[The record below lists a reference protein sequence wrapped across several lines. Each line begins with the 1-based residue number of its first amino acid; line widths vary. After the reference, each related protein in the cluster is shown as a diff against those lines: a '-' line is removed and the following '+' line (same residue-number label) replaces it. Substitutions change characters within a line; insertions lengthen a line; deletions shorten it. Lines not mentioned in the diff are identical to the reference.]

1 MKKKILHTAI
11 DKFLTL
17 GFKSVTMDDIAEK
30 ICISKKTIY
39 AHFKTKTSLVDACVM
54 AIFEKINTGID
65 HICSLEKNAIEELFI
80 IKEFLVE
87 NLKGEKNSP
96 QFQLKKFYPR
106 IFSKLQKMQFNV
118 MHECVKENLERGIES
133 GIYRKNI
140 NLEFVSRIY
149 FVGIMSIKDIDLFPE
164 ARNNMKD
171 LMTTYLDY
179 HIRALATEKGLK
191 KLNQL
196 LSKETIQN

>member
-1 MKKKILHTAI
+1 MKIKILHTAI
-11 DKFLTL
+11 EKFLTF

-39 AHFKTKTSLVDACVM
+39 THFKTKTCLIDACVM
-54 AIFEKINTGID
+54 VIFDRINTGIN

-96 QFQLKKFYPR
+96 QFQLKKFYPK
-106 IFSKLQKMQFNV
+106 IFFKLQKMQFDV
-118 MHECVKENLERGIES
+118 MHDCVKDNLERGIKS
-133 GIYRKNI
+133 GIYRNDI
-140 NLEFVSRIY
+140 NKEFVSRIY

-164 ARNNMKD
+164 ARNNMKE
-171 LMTTYLDY
+171 LMTTYLNY

-196 LSKETIQN
+196 LSNETTKN